1 MKDRREKIEKRIEM
15 NMSMAEKIEEKRK
28 NDFLDKQEH
37 FERARMAHLM
47 QQDQDRYTYFSN
59 FVLYKILICS
69 FIGEF
74 YWLFYYCF
82 LIKIFVQFVILIFYV
97 NFVLSSFSTFFPLE
111 CCILKKWHYKNKED
125 K

>member
-47 QQDQDRYTYFSN
+47 QQDQDRYVLTFRLYHYSTLFIVHLFLLFMLSIDYFK
-59 FVLYKILICS
+59 L
-69 FIGEF
+69 
-74 YWLFYYCF
+74 
-82 LIKIFVQFVILIFYV
+82 FVICYY
-97 NFVLSSFSTFFPLE
+97 SFL
-111 CCILKKWHYKNKED
+111 Y
-125 K
+125 